1 MDQPAR
7 LTPHLL
13 ARKGQALPAAGR
25 ARALALVPDDQPEVL
40 SLASGQP
47 LGPFAARREQMFGLA
62 GQGGGQAGGPGR
74 AALTVRLDRARH
86 LRLKIFAARHQRTSQ
101 DVIVQALD
109 GLLDTCGD
117 QCPCLKGYP
126 PGAAG

>member
-25 ARALALVPDDQPEVL
+25 ARALALVPGDHSEVL
-40 SLASGQP
+40 SLAPGQALRP
-47 LGPFAARREQMFGLA
+47 HAARRAQMLGLA
-62 GQGGGQAGGPGR
+62 GQGGGHAASPER

-101 DVIVQALD
+101 DVIVQAID
-109 GLLDTCGD
+109 SLLDACGD
-117 QCPCLKGYP
+117 QCPCLRE
-126 PGAAG
+126 PGGAG